1 MTVVGRFAPTPSG
14 DLHFGSL
21 VAALGSWLQVR
32 AAGGRWLVRIDDV
45 DTPRVVPGAADRILQ
60 TLEAFGL
67 TWEGEV
73 WCQSQRG
80 DRYAAALDQLHAQGR
95 LYGCDCSRSRLAA
108 LHLPRSEEGAWI
120 YPGLCR
126 ERALDREGRAQR
138 LCVAD
143 LPPVT
148 VPDRVQGDY
157 RQDLA
162 VDVGDFVLRRADG
175 VYAYHLA
182 TVLDDADQGVTH
194 VVRGADLLPSTP
206 RQVALQQ
213 LLGLPTPV
221 YAHLPVATVAGQKLS
236 KQTLA
241 QPLQP
246 AQAPQQI
253 RAALTFLDLH
263 PPADLDSQG
272 ELLAWAIAHF
282 DLTRLPRV
290 CSRALSVGAASI
302 VSQPAAQPLT

>member
-32 AAGGRWLVRIDDV
+32 SVGGRWLVRIDDV
-45 DTPRVVPGAADRILQ
+45 DRPRVVPGAADRILH

-67 TWEGEV
+67 TWDGDV
-73 WCQSQRG
+73 AYQLPRG
-80 DRYAAALDQLHAQGR
+80 DRYAVALKQLQAQDL
-95 LYGCDCSRSRLAA
+95 LYRCDCSRSRLAA
-108 LHLPRSEEGAWI
+108 LQLPRSEEGAWI

-126 ERALDREGRAQR
+126 NRGLGDGAVAVR
-138 LCVAD
+138 LRVTDLPTVTVAD
-143 LPPVT
+143 RL
-148 VPDRVQGDY
+148 QGSY
-157 RQDLA
+157 HQDLA
-162 VDVGDFVLRRADG
+162 TDVGDFVLRRADG

-206 RQVALQQ
+206 RQVALQR
-213 LLGLPTPV
+213 LLNLPTPV
-221 YAHLPVATVAGQKLS
+221 YAHLPVVTVAGQKLS

-246 AQAPQQI
+246 SLAPQQI
-253 RAALTFLDLH
+253 RAALAFLDLH
-263 PPADLDSQG
+263 PPAELTSLPD
-272 ELLAWAIAHF
+272 LLAWAIAHF
-282 DLTRLPRV
+282 DLDQLPRTRSRP
-290 CSRALSVGAASI
+290 CSDTAVSV
-302 VSQPAAQPLT
+302 VSQPSSQL